1 MFFQASLGIQL
12 ALLGISFLG
21 TIVARDVGGIERAD
35 YANHTPAP
43 HLIREALPDV
53 ARDILHHA

>member
-21 TIVARDVGGIERAD
+21 TIVAGDVGGIERAD
-35 YANHTPAP
+35 YANHTPACMDKLCQGLKLKR
-43 HLIREALPDV
+43 HS
-53 ARDILHHA
+53 HT